1 MLPHFKTYY
10 ETTVEKPKQMDQ
22 WSRVESS
29 EMDLHQYSQL
39 MCDKEAKATN
49 GERWSSAITTGT
61 TGHPLA
67 NKN

>member
-29 EMDLHQYSQL
+29 EMDLHQCSQL
-39 MCDKEAKATN
+39 MCDEEAQ
-49 GERWSSAITTGT
+49 RWTSI
-61 TGHPLA
+61 
-67 NKN
+67 NVVN